1 MNKKSTLLAAALMA
15 VSSLTVSAAETKA
28 VDYEEWTAG
37 NYYYLVSGGQ
47 YLSLCGTKSDSVIV
61 TNFPNTPITK
71 ASRDSALWE
80 ITKVATETAGDV
92 YQFKNKKTKALL
104 SFAASVDAAPILAEG
119 NSKWVI
125 DKSGTGKISAY
136 LSDGKT
142 MELSFKGDKNAVV
155 FNEDGKT
162 FEVTTPASALPLSAL
177 DLGSGFSV
185 FQLSFGDDFDGNIFD
200 GKDIIAKDLYDEDEQ
215 STGYMTLQVKGDEFF
230 ADNEPKYIGIDT
242 TKITISNAEGAYG
255 AKFVLDSTYTA
266 DVKDDI
272 QYHSVSNAEFQQFR
286 FTVDLKTDSLAMYVA
301 KAPVVNGDI
310 KTDIVDARVVY
321 ATLDNKK
328 VLTVGDAR
336 NEDDLEYKGQG
347 VPPFISVEKG
357 TPSEINGGTGV
368 YFLKSA
374 SKTATGGK
382 YISAYNKKGEIV
394 TMSGTPSVNSLE
406 GQWYIKEDGG
416 MYSIVDRKTSTSL
429 LLKGEVFAVQGM
441 ENTFTFG
448 GSADS
453 ITVEAQKVNLDDK
466 FLGSANFTKAEMA
479 NNGYALNLIP
489 ADAET
494 SDSYAI
500 TADSILQIKSGSAKE
515 AIIFKIVA
523 VDTMKIGGAQA
534 LKDTVSIVKYQLK
547 SQFSDKY
554 VAYDADKKS
563 LKISNSN
570 PVSLYFNINADGGK
584 YNMEIAEGA
593 NKGKFVTA
601 DSYSSNMVLLETPA
615 YFNFVEM
622 DAPEY
627 ATFESGHR
635 QFTSEVQSLT
645 MNPSTFFAEMKSV
658 GQDIDI
664 LKSAYEKDNFSLWTM
679 KSDAS
684 TADRPLYFI
693 TTAVKVSDIPEA
705 ASVRHYMVSGRDSSL
720 VYAGNPRVNFIAN
733 DTIETMKDSA
743 KNPALWAFKVTE
755 NGNYLLEN
763 QQEVNN
769 GNEEKFIGIINSFA
783 VMSKTGAEFSIES
796 VAGPVANE
804 SITDA
809 SAVKLIGGVGELTI
823 LNAGGKRISISNIL
837 GQTINSFVAS
847 SDNVN
852 IGAARGVL
860 IVSIEGEKAQKVIV
874 K

>member
-1 MNKKSTLLAAALMA
+1 
-15 VSSLTVSAAETKA
+15 
-28 VDYEEWTAG
+28 
-37 NYYYLVSGGQ
+37 
-47 YLSLCGTKSDSVIV
+47 
-61 TNFPNTPITK
+61 
-71 ASRDSALWE
+71 
-80 ITKVATETAGDV
+80 
-92 YQFKNKKTKALL
+92 
-104 SFAASVDAAPILAEG
+104 
-119 NSKWVI
+119 
-125 DKSGTGKISAY
+125 
-136 LSDGKT
+136 
-142 MELSFKGDKNAVV
+142 
-155 FNEDGKT
+155 
-162 FEVTTPASALPLSAL
+162 
-177 DLGSGFSV
+177 
-185 FQLSFGDDFDGNIFD
+185 
-200 GKDIIAKDLYDEDEQ
+200 
-215 STGYMTLQVKGDEFF
+215 
-230 ADNEPKYIGIDT
+230 
-242 TKITISNAEGAYG
+242 
-255 AKFVLDSTYTA
+255 
-266 DVKDDI
+266 
-272 QYHSVSNAEFQQFR
+272 
-286 FTVDLKTDSLAMYVA
+286 
-301 KAPVVNGDI
+301 
-310 KTDIVDARVVY
+310 
-321 ATLDNKK
+321 
-328 VLTVGDAR
+328 
-336 NEDDLEYKGQG
+336 
-347 VPPFISVEKG
+347 
-357 TPSEINGGTGV
+357 
-368 YFLKSA
+368 
-374 SKTATGGK
+374 
-382 YISAYNKKGEIV
+382 
-394 TMSGTPSVNSLE
+394 
-406 GQWYIKEDGG
+406 
-416 MYSIVDRKTSTSL
+416 
-429 LLKGEVFAVQGM
+429 
-441 ENTFTFG
+441 
-448 GSADS
+448 
-453 ITVEAQKVNLDDK
+453 
-466 FLGSANFTKAEMA
+466 MA

-500 TADSILQIKSGSAKE
+500 TADSILQIKSGSVKE

-547 SQFSDKY
+547 SQFSDKCI
-554 VAYDADKKS
+554 AYDAEKKS
-563 LKISNSN
+563 LKVSDFDD
-570 PVSLYFNINADGGK
+570 PVSFYFNINVDGGK
-584 YNMEIAEGA
+584 YNMEIAEGD

-622 DAPEY
+622 EAPEY

-645 MNPSTFFAEMKSV
+645 MNPVTFFAEMKSV
-658 GQDIDI
+658 GQGIDI

-720 VYAGNPRVNFIAN
+720 VYGKENYTRVNFIAN

-755 NGNYLLEN
+755 SGNYLLEN

-809 SAVKLIGGVGELTI
+809 NAVKLIGGVGKLTI

-852 IGAARGVL
+852 IGASRGVL